1 MSAEKPILPGPLGR
15 GLSRVYGAVIAR
27 RNRAFDR
34 GHGVV
39 SFDRACVSV
48 GNLSVGGTG
57 KTPMVTWM
65 IAQLRAAGHDPCV
78 AMRGYGAVDGL
89 SDEAAE
95 YRATFDDLPI
105 VAQPDR
111 AGGLIQLFGTERGAR
126 VDTIVL
132 DDGFQHRKVA
142 REVNLAL
149 IDATRDP
156 FEDAMI
162 PAGWLREPVGS
173 LARATHAVITR
184 ADRVDARTLA
194 VLRERVQGLVP
205 GPVATARHAWTG
217 LEVFEGPTVRSEPVA
232 ALRGRRVLVV
242 CAIGNPRAL
251 VGQVRE
257 AVGVQTPAPEPILLR
272 DHDPYANST
281 VHMIERA
288 ARGAE
293 IVLTTGKDW
302 AKLGARWTSDVPV
315 AVPRL
320 AMQVDGAGEE
330 ILADAL
336 EAIRKANAERA
347 AGHGD
352 DEQAQGADGGSAQ
365 GVDGG
370 DAPRS

>member
-1 MSAEKPILPGPLGR
+1 MSREKPIVPGVVGR
-15 GLSRVYGAVIAR
+15 GLARVYGAVVAR

-39 SFDRACVSV
+39 SFDRACISV

-57 KTPMVTWM
+57 KTPMVTWL

-95 YRATFDDLPI
+95 YRATFEDLPI

-111 AGGLIQLFGTERGAR
+111 TGGLIELFGTERGAR
-126 VDTIVL
+126 VDAIVL

-142 REVNLAL
+142 REINLAL

-156 FEDAMI
+156 FADELI
-162 PAGWLREPVGS
+162 PAGWLREPVAS

-184 ADRVDARTLA
+184 ADRVDARTLRE
-194 VLRERVQGLVP
+194 LRERVAALVP

-217 LEVFEGPTVRSEPVA
+217 LEIFEGPTVRSEPVA

-251 VGQVRE
+251 VAQVRE
-257 AVGVQTPAPEPILLR
+257 AAGPQTPAPEPILLR
-272 DHDPYANST
+272 DHDPYSSST

-288 ARGAE
+288 ALAADV
-293 IVLTTGKDW
+293 VLTTGKDW
-302 AKLGARWTSDVPV
+302 AKLGARWTSNVPV

-320 AMQVDGAGEE
+320 AMELDAQGEA
-330 ILADAL
+330 ILAGAL
-336 EAIRKANAERA
+336 GAIRAASAER
-347 AGHGD
+347 
-352 DEQAQGADGGSAQ
+352 GAEDHPP
-365 GVDGG
+365 
-370 DAPRS
+370 DA

>member
-1 MSAEKPILPGPLGR
+1 MSADKPILAGPIGR
-15 GLSRVYGAVIAR
+15 GLARVYGAVVAR
-27 RNRAFDR
+27 RNRAFDAGR
-34 GHGVV
+34 GVV
-39 SFDRACVSV
+39 AFDRVCISV

-57 KTPMVTWM
+57 KTPMVTWL

-111 AGGLIQLFGTERGAR
+111 AGGLIQLFGSERGAR
-126 VDTIVL
+126 VDAIVL

-156 FEDAMI
+156 FADELL

-184 ADRVDARTLA
+184 ADRVDPRALA
-194 VLRERVQGLVP
+194 ALRESVAQLVP

-217 LEVFEGPTVRSEPVA
+217 LEIFEGPTVRSESVA

-251 VGQVRE
+251 VAQVRE

-272 DHDPYANST
+272 DHDPYSSAT
-281 VHMIERA
+281 VHAIQRA
-288 ARGAE
+288 ARAAE
-293 IVLTTGKDW
+293 LVLTTGKDW

-336 EAIRKANAERA
+336 EAIRKASEERA
-347 AGHGD
+347 AGHA
-352 DEQAQGADGGSAQ
+352 DEGPAEGAGESDGP
-365 GVDGG
+365 G